1 VYDMYPWD
9 KPASPGG
16 RPPQTPPSWGE
27 PSPQPPRPSLTGVPA
42 PRDGGQPMSPGPVES
57 APLVTQAL
65 QFALDRRDN
74 GGDTLS
80 AAGQAPA
87 RPTRQ

>member
-9 KPASPGG
+9 KDASPGG
-16 RPPQTPPSWGE
+16 SAPPNPPDLGGTF
-27 PSPQPPRPSLTGVPA
+27 PSGPPA
-42 PRDGGQPMSPGPVES
+42 PRRGNWPGPL
-57 APLVTQAL
+57 ANAL

-87 RPTRQ
+87 RPARQ